1 MINTREK
8 PNRVEKALLV
18 GVYKDTT
25 QKEEA
30 VSLLDEL
37 NSLVNSLGI
46 PIAESLLVR
55 VAYPSPRYFVG
66 AGKAE
71 EIFSQAKR
79 IGAEVIIFDNELS
92 PAQQRN
98 WEAMVGIAVIDRQ
111 EVILDIFARRAQ
123 TKEARL
129 QVDLARMEYSLPRL
143 TRAWGH
149 LNRQAGGLGGKGEGE
164 TQLETDRRL
173 VRRRISH
180 LKEDLEL
187 VRSRRATQ
195 RKQRVRLPLPS
206 CAIVGYTNAGKS
218 ALLKKLTGARVLV
231 EDKLFATLDTTTR
244 RVELPSGQGLLLA
257 DTVGF
262 VRNLPHHLVE
272 AFKATLEEAV
282 LADFLVHVLDASH
295 PQVYDFCAT
304 TIKVLEELGVDSKK
318 MITVLNKVD
327 CIPGESTLH
336 ALRLHFPDSVFIS
349 ALTGRGLDELLY
361 RMAEMLSDRISK
373 VEVALPLDR
382 TDLLSMLHR
391 TSRVLSVG
399 YGQAHV
405 NVAAA
410 VSPKV
415 YARMEPFLVAEKEVS
430 ELSQEVSEGYG
441 FHHGDTED
449 KKGE

>member
-1 MINTREK
+1 MINVREK

-18 GVYKDTT
+18 GVFKDTV
-25 QKEEA
+25 QKQDAE
-30 VSLLDEL
+30 SLLDEL
-37 NSLVNSLGI
+37 NSLVNTLGI
-46 PIAESLLVR
+46 PVAESLLVR
-55 VAYPSPRYFVG
+55 VAEPSPRYFVG
-66 AGKAE
+66 SGKAE
-71 EIFSQAKR
+71 EIFSRSKR
-79 IGAEVIIFDNELS
+79 IGADVIIFDNELS

-98 WEAMVGIAVIDRQ
+98 LESLVGIAVIDRQ
-111 EVILDIFARRAQ
+111 EVILDIFAQRAQ

-149 LNRQAGGLGGKGEGE
+149 LNRQGGELGGKGEGE

-173 VRRRISH
+173 VRRRIDR
-180 LKEDLEL
+180 LKDDLEL

-195 RKQRVRLPLPS
+195 RKKRVRLPIPS

-218 ALLKKLTGARVLV
+218 ALLKKLTGAHVLV

-244 RVELPSGQGLLLA
+244 RVELPTGQGLLLT

-262 VRNLPHHLVE
+262 VRNLPHRLVE

-282 LADFLVHVLDASH
+282 LSDFLVHVLDASH

-304 TIKVLEELGVDSKK
+304 TIKVLEDLGADSKK

-327 CIPGESTLH
+327 CLADESTLH

-349 ALTGRGLDELLY
+349 ALTGRGLDELLH
-361 RMAEMLSDRISK
+361 RMADMLSDRVVK
-373 VEVALPLDR
+373 VEVALPLER
-382 TDLLSMLHR
+382 TDLLSLLHR
-391 TSRVLSVG
+391 TSNVLSIG
-399 YGQAHV
+399 YKQGCA
-405 NVAAA
+405 NVVAA

-415 YARMEPFLVAEKEVS
+415 YARLERYLVKR
-430 ELSQEVSEGYG
+430 EGALEG
-441 FHHGDTED
+441 QWPVHVENA
-449 KKGE
+449 